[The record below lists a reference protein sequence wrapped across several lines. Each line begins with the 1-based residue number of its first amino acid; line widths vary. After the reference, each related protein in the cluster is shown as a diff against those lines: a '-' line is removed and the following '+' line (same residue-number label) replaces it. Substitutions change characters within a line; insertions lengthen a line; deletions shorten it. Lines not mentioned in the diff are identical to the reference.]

1 MATPILPPA
10 QGTISDYYESYRQHI
25 MENDMFK
32 GLVAQGELTHQFIKS
47 LPEKQGD
54 NRYQEGKWSV
64 KEVLGHILDTER
76 ILTYRILCFM
86 RGERQALPGF
96 EENDYVRNSNYST
109 RTLKD
114 IGEELYAVRQST
126 VHMIMNMDQKSLD
139 DVGIANGAEVSIRAL
154 IYMVLVHE
162 RHHVKFIKK
171 TYLNQ

>member
-96 EENDYVRNSNYST
+96 EENDYARNSNYST

-126 VHMIMNMDQKSLD
+126 VHMIMNMDQNTLD

-162 RHHVKFIKK
+162 RYHVKFIKK

>member
-96 EENDYVRNSNYST
+96 EENDYARNSNYST

-126 VHMIMNMDQKSLD
+126 VHMIMNMDQNSLD

>member
-1 MATPILPPA
+1 MAFSILPPEP
-10 QGTISDYYESYRQHI
+10 GTLNDYYESYRQYI
-25 MENDMFK
+25 MENDIFK

-64 KEVLGHILDTER
+64 KEVIGHVLDTER
-76 ILTYRILCFM
+76 IFIFRILSFM

-96 EENDYVRNSNYST
+96 EENDYVRNSNYSS

-114 IGEELYAVRQST
+114 IGEELYIVRQST
-126 VHMIMNMDQKSLD
+126 IHMIMNMDVNTLD
-139 DVGIANGAEVSIRAL
+139 DAGIANNKEFTVRAL

-162 RHHVKFIKK
+162 RHHITFIKK
-171 TYLNQ
+171 MYLNY

>member
-32 GLVAQGELTHQFIKS
+32 GLVAQGELTHQLIKS

-96 EENDYVRNSNYST
+96 EENDYARNSNYST

-126 VHMIMNMDQKSLD
+126 VHMIMNMDQNSLD

>member
-96 EENDYVRNSNYST
+96 EENDYARNSNYST

-126 VHMIMNMDQKSLD
+126 VHMIMNMDQNTLD
-139 DVGIANGAEVSIRAL
+139 DVGIANGAKVSIRAL

>member
-1 MATPILPPA
+1 MSTPILPPDV
-10 QGTISDYYESYRQHI
+10 GTISEYYESYRQHI

-64 KEVLGHILDTER
+64 KEVLGHVLDTER
-76 ILTYRILCFM
+76 VMTYRILCFM
-86 RGERQALPGF
+86 RGERQSLPGF
-96 EENDYVRNSNYST
+96 EEDDYVRNSNYST

-126 VHMIMNMDQKSLD
+126 IHMLLNMDLNTLD
-139 DVGIANGAEVSIRAL
+139 DVGIANNKEVSVRAL

>member
-126 VHMIMNMDQKSLD
+126 VHMIMNMDQNSLD

>member
-96 EENDYVRNSNYST
+96 EENDYARNSNYST

-126 VHMIMNMDQKSLD
+126 VHMIMNMDQNTLD
-139 DVGIANGAEVSIRAL
+139 DIGIANGAEVSIRAL

>member
-1 MATPILPPA
+1 MTTPILPPVP
-10 QGTISDYYESYRQHI
+10 GTISEYYESYRQHI

-47 LPEKQGD
+47 LPERQGD

-64 KEVLGHILDTER
+64 KEVLGHLLDTER
-76 ILTYRILCFM
+76 ILTYRICCFM

-96 EENDYVRNSNYST
+96 EEDDYVRNSNFSV

-126 VHMIMNMDQKSLD
+126 IHMILNIDQNTLD

>member
-96 EENDYVRNSNYST
+96 EENDYARNSNYST

-126 VHMIMNMDQKSLD
+126 VHMIMNMDQNTLD

>member
-1 MATPILPPA
+1 MSTPILPPDV
-10 QGTISDYYESYRQHI
+10 GTISEYYESYRQHI

-64 KEVLGHILDTER
+64 KEVLGHVLDTER
-76 ILTYRILCFM
+76 VMTYRILCFM
-86 RGERQALPGF
+86 RGERQSLPGF
-96 EENDYVRNSNYST
+96 EEDDYVRNSNYTT

-126 VHMIMNMDQKSLD
+126 IHMLLNMDLNTLD
-139 DVGIANGAEVSIRAL
+139 DVGIANNKEVSVRAL

>member
-1 MATPILPPA
+1 MTTPILPPA

-126 VHMIMNMDQKSLD
+126 VHMIMNMDQNTLD
-139 DVGIANGAEVSIRAL
+139 DVGIANGAKVSIRAL

>member
-10 QGTISDYYESYRQHI
+10 QSTISDYYESYRQHI

-96 EENDYVRNSNYST
+96 EENDYARNSNYST

-126 VHMIMNMDQKSLD
+126 VHMIMNMDQNTLD
-139 DVGIANGAEVSIRAL
+139 DVGIANGAKVSIRAL

>member
-1 MATPILPPA
+1 MSTPILPPDG
-10 QGTISDYYESYRQHI
+10 GTISEYYESYRQHI

-64 KEVLGHILDTER
+64 KEVLGHVLDTER
-76 ILTYRILCFM
+76 VMTYRILCFM
-86 RGERQALPGF
+86 RGERQSLPGF
-96 EENDYVRNSNYST
+96 EEDDYVRNSNYST

-126 VHMIMNMDQKSLD
+126 IHMLLNMDMNTLD
-139 DVGIANGAEVSIRAL
+139 DVGIANNKEVSVRAL

>member
-1 MATPILPPA
+1 MSTPILPPDV
-10 QGTISDYYESYRQHI
+10 GTISEYYESYRQHI

-32 GLVAQGELTHQFIKS
+32 GLVAQGELTHQFVKS

-64 KEVLGHILDTER
+64 KEVLGHVLDTER
-76 ILTYRILCFM
+76 VMTYRILCFM
-86 RGERQALPGF
+86 RGERQSLPGF
-96 EENDYVRNSNYST
+96 EEDDYVRNSNYST

-126 VHMIMNMDQKSLD
+126 IHMLLNMDLNTLD
-139 DVGIANGAEVSIRAL
+139 DVGIANNKEVSVRAL

>member
-126 VHMIMNMDQKSLD
+126 VHMIMNMDQNTLD
-139 DVGIANGAEVSIRAL
+139 DVGIANGAKVSIRAL

>member
-126 VHMIMNMDQKSLD
+126 VHMIMNMDQNTLD

>member
-47 LPEKQGD
+47 LPEQQGD

-126 VHMIMNMDQKSLD
+126 VHMIMNMDQNSLD